1 MSTPDPQPPQ
11 LPEEQPPSEVKA
23 GFFQSPTTPYPTPN
37 ETDRSWAIG
46 MHASGFA
53 GLFPVPLMNLLA
65 PFVLWLIK
73 RPESNY
79 LDEVGKEVV
88 NFQISI
94 AIYAVILAVVS
105 FITCGFGVILFLPL
119 VLGWLIVMIL
129 AVVKTSNGEHYRY
142 PATIRLIK

>member
-1 MSTPDPQPPQ
+1 
-11 LPEEQPPSEVKA
+11 
-23 GFFQSPTTPYPTPN
+23 
-37 ETDRSWAIG
+37 
-46 MHASGFA
+46 ASGCA
-53 GLFPVPLMNLLA
+53 GLLPVPLMNLLA

-73 RPESNY
+73 RPESQY

-94 AIYAVILAVVS
+94 AIYAVILAIVS
-105 FITCGFGVILFLPL
+105 FITCGFGVILYLPL